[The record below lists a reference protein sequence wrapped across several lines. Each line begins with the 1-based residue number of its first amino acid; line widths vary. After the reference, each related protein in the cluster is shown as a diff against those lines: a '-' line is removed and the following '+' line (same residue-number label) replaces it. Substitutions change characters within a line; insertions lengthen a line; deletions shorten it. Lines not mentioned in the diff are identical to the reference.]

1 MNPGN
6 DAVRIRLKGINIVR
20 RYRKDGS
27 FALYRY
33 HRATGQ
39 QLAGE
44 LGSPEF
50 VESYAAAERSLR
62 DRAKGTIAGLIRRF
76 EDSPQFADLR
86 ADTTQKEYRR
96 KFKVIERKWGS
107 APIASFNDKQFRVDV
122 LEWRD
127 QIAKRARRE
136 ADNLASALARL
147 GAWAFD
153 RGELDRNVLDN
164 MSRVYHSDRADKLWL
179 PNHVGAFLKVAS
191 PEMEA
196 ALMLAMHT
204 GQRQGDLRRLPWTAY
219 DGTRITLKQGKGG
232 RIVSVRCTAAL
243 RAMLDRMATEKKGLL
258 ILTTPTGRAWTKRYF
273 NEHWNEAAIA
283 AGITGLHFHDLRGT
297 AVTMLAEAGCTVP
310 EIAAVTGHSLKH
322 VTHILEVYLSRT
334 RHLADAAIVKLERR
348 AKRLQKQS

>member
-1 MNPGN
+1 MNSGN
-6 DAVRIRLKGINIVR
+6 DAVRIRLKGINTVR

-27 FALYRY
+27 FALYQY
-33 HRATGQ
+33 HRATGR
-39 QLAGE
+39 QLTGAP
-44 LGSPEF
+44 GSSEF

-107 APIASFNDKQFRVDV
+107 APIAAFNDKQFRVDV

-127 QIAKRARRE
+127 HIAKHARRE

-153 RGELDRNVLDN
+153 RGELDRNALDN
-164 MSRVYHSDRADKLWL
+164 ITRVYHSDRADKLWL
-179 PNHVGAFLKVAS
+179 PNHVDEFLKVAS

-196 ALMLAMHT
+196 ALMLAVHT
-204 GQRQGDLRRLPWTAY
+204 GQRQGDLRRLPWTAF
-219 DGTRITLKQGKGG
+219 DGTRITLKQSKGG

-243 RAMLDRMATEKKGLL
+243 RALLNRMAAEKKGLL

-273 NEHWNEAAIA
+273 NEHWNEATKA
-283 AGITGLHFHDLRGT
+283 AGITDLHFHDLRGT

>member
-1 MNPGN
+1 MKPGSN
-6 DAVRIRLKGINIVR
+6 VVRIRLKGINTVR

-33 HRATGQ
+33 HRASGRQLTG
-39 QLAGE
+39 E
-44 LGSPEF
+44 PGSPEF

-62 DRAKGTIAGLIRRF
+62 DRAKGTISALIRRF
-76 EDSPQFADLR
+76 EDSPQFADMR
-86 ADTTQKEYRR
+86 ADTTQKEYKR

-107 APIASFNDKQFRVDV
+107 APIAAFNDKQFRIDV

-127 QIAKRARRE
+127 EIAKRARRE

-153 RGELDRNVLDN
+153 RGELDRNVLDKII
-164 MSRVYHSDRADKLWL
+164 RVYHSDRADKLWL
-179 PNHVGAFLKVAS
+179 PNHVEAFLKVAS
-191 PEMEA
+191 PEMEK

-219 DGTRITLKQGKGG
+219 DGTRITLKQSKGG
-232 RIVSVRCTAAL
+232 RTVSVRCTAAL
-243 RAMLDRMATEKKGLL
+243 RALLDRFATEKKGLL

-273 NEHWNEAAIA
+273 NEHWNEAAKA

-348 AKRLQKQS
+348 AKRLQRQS